1 MVAGLA
7 LFFQKTRIG
16 RALQV
21 HFPRP
26 SDGKKLVAF
35 E

>member
-1 MVAGLA
+1 LRVDVVHLGGDAMAKD
-7 LFFQKTRIG
+7 QI
-16 RALQV
+16 